1 MVGCHHVV
9 DDSGSGHRC
18 RWCGG
23 GGSLTVVVAINID
36 GGVGWW
42 LCPQQRWWGGHVV
55 DLEVVGWWVHVVV
68 EDTEPV
74 SMRDLEKIPKCACVC
89 VCMCACVR
97 VFVYMI
103 ISAN

>member
-1 MVGCHHVV
+1 M
-9 DDSGSGHRC
+9 
-18 RWCGG
+18 
-23 GGSLTVVVAINID
+23 VVAINID

-74 SMRDLEKIPKCACVC
+74 RMRDLEKIPKCACVC
-89 VCMCACVR
+89 VCMCACVHVCVCACVR